1 MNPLFFLHGF
11 TGSKYSWNE
20 IQHLV
25 KFKTHAIDLPGHGKN
40 YFKSLSNN
48 YSFKN
53 WDQEFLSILNNT
65 KVDKINLCGYSMGGR
80 LAISFA
86 TAFPEKVNS
95 LILISSTAGLLNNS
109 ENKNRLIQDNK
120 LSKDIE
126 LDYNKF
132 IDNWENLDFFSK
144 QKLRNPNGFIRQRV
158 IRKSQNPQQLALSL
172 QNLGL
177 GNMPNYWNDIP
188 YFNFPVLIICGD
200 EDKKYNKISSQLH
213 SKINNSIIK
222 IIPNSGH
229 APQIDQPII
238 TSKLIQKFIK
248 S

>member
-11 TGSKYSWNE
+11 TGSKNSWDE
-20 IQHLV
+20 IQHLIG
-25 KFKTHAIDLPGHGKN
+25 FKAHAIDLPGHGTNHFKN
-40 YFKSLSNN
+40 LSNR

-53 WDQEFLSILNNT
+53 WDQEFLSILDKAKLN
-65 KVDKINLCGYSMGGR
+65 KINLCGYSMGGR

-86 TAFPEKVNS
+86 TTFPEKINS
-95 LILISSTAGLLNNS
+95 LILISSTAGLINQA
-109 ENKNRLIQDNK
+109 EIEKRLIHDQM

-126 LDYNKF
+126 LDYNQF
-132 IDNWENLDFFSK
+132 IDNWGNQDFFSK
-144 QKLRNPNGFIRQRV
+144 QKIRNTTGFKKQRD
-158 IRKSQNPQQLALSL
+158 IRKSQNPYQLALSL

-177 GNMPNYWNDIP
+177 GNMPNLWDKIS
-188 YFNFPVLIICGD
+188 YFNFPVLIICGAED
-200 EDKKYNKISSQLH
+200 EKYCEISLKLH
-213 SKINNSIIK
+213 SKIKNAIIQM
-222 IIPNSGH
+222 IPNSGH